1 MNAPQ
6 ADFQIVSGVYSLESD
21 RWRWAAARAD
31 FVLKPPTHPAPLVA
45 EVYIP
50 DPAPGRTLRLELD
63 GKLVFEKTLD
73 APGQVKLE
81 TPPLSGGR
89 VTLTIDKDFQAP
101 GDNRR
106 LGFILSGIG
115 FRE

>member
-1 MNAPQ
+1 M
-6 ADFQIVSGVYSLESD
+6 
-21 RWRWAAARAD
+21 
-31 FVLKPPTHPAPLVA
+31 
-45 EVYIP
+45 
-50 DPAPGRTLRLELD
+50 
-63 GKLVFEKTLD
+63 FEKTLA

-81 TPPLSGGR
+81 TAPLSGVR
-89 VTLTIDKDFQAP
+89 VTLSIDKDFQAP